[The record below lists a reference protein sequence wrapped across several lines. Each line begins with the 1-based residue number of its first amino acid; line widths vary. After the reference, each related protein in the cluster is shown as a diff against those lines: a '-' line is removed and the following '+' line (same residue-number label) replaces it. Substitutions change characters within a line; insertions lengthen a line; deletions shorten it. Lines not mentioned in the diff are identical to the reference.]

1 MKTRPPHGKRRAI
14 WPSLS
19 SFGEAS
25 FHPLSL
31 SLSVS
36 RLKLLLLLPSGVLQR
51 RRSLRSPLPPSS
63 SSSPAAGIMKV
74 ATSPA
79 RSHLSIPPSRPPSRC
94 IVQLLSWE
102 RRDLLLAF
110 EMIMPSRPRD
120 TDGRT
125 EKERQKEDSH
135 CGRKNKLNEGTKRP
149 AASRAMN
156 MDEISSCHSYLETV
170 AFLRQLLT
178 FAYPYEF
185 CFKREE

>member
-1 MKTRPPHGKRRAI
+1 MANAEQFGHL
-14 WPSLS
+14 SLPLVKPLS
-19 SFGEAS
+19 I
-25 FHPLSL
+25 LSL
-31 SLSVS
+31 SLSLSLCVPPQITIIAAIGGPTAPSVPSFSVAAIVVVVACS
-36 RLKLLLLLPSGVLQR
+36 RYNESCHLARP
-51 RRSLRSPLPPSS
+51 
-63 SSSPAAGIMKV
+63 
-74 ATSPA
+74 PA

-120 TDGRT
+120 TDGQT